1 MLRRYAF
8 GRRRC
13 SLIERV
19 LEQNGLLAPGS
30 DGDENDL
37 GADHFFNAPNVGL
50 RGFRQL
56 GKTSNLVQRLLPSI
70 QFFIDGLCAFHYFAA
85 CRELADEF
93 SLITV
98 RGTDG
103 DFFEAGKDIELSQRN
118 AGHAVHSYSVTHAH
132 GIEPAAAPRTAGGG
146 AKLGAFAP
154 EGFTCLL
161 YTSDAAD
168 ERSSVDLGGR

>member
-1 MLRRYAF
+1 MCIRD
-8 GRRRC
+8 
-13 SLIERV
+13 S
-19 LEQNGLLAPGS
+19 
-30 DGDENDL
+30 
-37 GADHFFNAPNVGL
+37 
-50 RGFRQL
+50 
-56 GKTSNLVQRLLPSI
+56 PSI
-70 QFFIDGLCAFHYFAA
+70 QFFIDGLCAFHNFAA

-154 EGFTCLL
+154 EGFTLGSVEFRREWAAAHSRRIGLRDANHLL
-161 YTSDAAD
+161 NFLRTDA
-168 ERSSVDLGGR
+168 